1 MIRCVNGNQRNLMK
15 KSLPYKLRKSK
26 SLFYHI
32 LRSYNRKKKVLSLSI
47 QENLR
52 DLLIELQDAIR
63 EKNREKASELAI
75 RLETLS
81 EVHLKKTP
89 YYQIKD
95 FIFALVFA
103 LCLAVIIRSVWFE
116 FYEIP
121 TGSMRPTLKEKDH
134 LAVSKTAFGINI
146 PLTTKHLYF
155 NPDLIQRNGIFIFT
169 GEGMDITD
177 VNTRYFYIFP
187 GKKQYVK
194 RLIGKPGDTLY
205 FYGGKIYGVDN
216 NNQDITP
223 LLNPPLLNHLD
234 HVPFIY
240 FNGRTNSGPQS
251 VTLRQMNEPVAK
263 LYMNYLNKPSGEL
276 LSPYNK
282 DIHDYFDLWGFKNF
296 GMVRLLTK
304 TQALALTD
312 ILLTQLEEAPL
323 YLEIFHHPSIRYP
336 ILDSDHAGQ
345 LRLSTRNSISLLPLR
360 ENHLKTLFQNLYTAR
375 FHVIDGYAVRYGSKS
390 DHKQYQYYSPKL
402 EKVPDGTYEF
412 YYGKAYQILWGGI
425 TKELPSDHPLYQFS
439 IDQVQ
444 TLFNLGIEFNTF
456 FEPHSKQPYYLPS
469 RYTYFRD
476 GNLYVMGAPLMKKD
490 DPHLTTFVDNEL
502 TKQRN
507 APSYNPYFPFIDS
520 GPPLK
525 EGVIDLNFIHKY
537 GVRVPEGYYL
547 ALGDNYAMSADS
559 RDFGFVPE
567 SNIRGAPT
575 FIFWP
580 FGDRFG
586 KPLQPPYPFFN
597 APRITIWVS
606 LIFCELIFLLFYYK
620 RRKMPIKIE

>member
-1 MIRCVNGNQRNLMK
+1 MK
-15 KSLPYKLRKSK
+15 KSFPYKLRKSK

-32 LRSYNRKKKVLSLSI
+32 LRSYNRKKKVLSPSI

-52 DLLIELQDAIR
+52 DLLIKLQDAIR
-63 EKNREKASELAI
+63 DKNREKASELAT
-75 RLETLS
+75 RLEALS

-89 YYQIKD
+89 FYQFRD
-95 FIFALVFA
+95 FILALVFA
-103 LCLAVIIRSVWFE
+103 LCLAVVIRSLWFE

-134 LAVSKTAFGINI
+134 LAVSKTAFGINV
-146 PLTTKHLYF
+146 PLTTKHIYF
-155 NPDLIQRNGIFIFT
+155 NPDLILRNGIFIFT
-169 GEGMDITD
+169 GEGMDIAD
-177 VNTRYFYIFP
+177 VNTRYFYLFP

-205 FYGGKIYGVDN
+205 FYGGKIYGVDK

-234 HVPFIY
+234 HVPFIH
-240 FNGRTNSGPQS
+240 FDGRTSSDSPQN

-263 LYMNYLNKPSGEL
+263 LYVNTINKPSGEL

-296 GMVRLLTK
+296 GMARLLTK
-304 TQALALTD
+304 KQALALTD
-312 ILLTQLEEAPL
+312 IQSTQLEEAPL

-336 ILDSDHAGQ
+336 ILDRDHTGQ
-345 LRLSTRNSISLLPLR
+345 LRLTTRNSISLLPLG

-375 FHVIDGYAVRYGSKS
+375 FHVKDGYAVRYGSNY
-390 DHKQYQYYSPKL
+390 KQYQYYSPKL

-412 YYGKAYQILWGGI
+412 YYGKAYQILWGGL
-425 TKELPSDHPLYQFS
+425 TKELPKDHPLYQFS

-469 RYTYFRD
+469 RYTYFREGD
-476 GNLYVMGAPLMKKD
+476 LYVMGAPLMKKE
-490 DPHLTTFVDNEL
+490 DPHLATFMNAEL
-502 TKQRN
+502 AKQRN
-507 APSYNPYFPFIDS
+507 APSYQPYYPFVDS

-525 EGVIDLNFIHKY
+525 EGKIDLDFILKY
-537 GVRVPEGYYL
+537 GVKVPEGHYL

-580 FGDRFG
+580 LGDRFG
-586 KPLQPPYPFFN
+586 KPLQTPYPFFN
-597 APRITIWVS
+597 GPRTTIWMT
-606 LIFCELIFLLFYYK
+606 LIICELIFLLFYYK
-620 RRKMPIKIE
+620 RRRMPITIE